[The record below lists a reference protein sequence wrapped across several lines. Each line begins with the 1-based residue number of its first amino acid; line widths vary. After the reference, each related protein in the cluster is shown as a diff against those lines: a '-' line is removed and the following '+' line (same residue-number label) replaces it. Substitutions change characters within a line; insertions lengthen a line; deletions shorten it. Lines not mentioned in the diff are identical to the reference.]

1 MPSSA
6 TASLRTPVSDRPRR
20 IGKLTALLVTMILLT
35 GCPRVLHLDYR
46 PSTSL
51 KGSGPVR
58 VDSFSYAGHPTGLMK
73 QKELQT
79 GAKDPEAL
87 YLSEDISDFFAG
99 ALRSELTL
107 AGYELRRDSTR
118 TVSGTI
124 EQFFLDYV
132 GKDEQRFRARV
143 VFTIARNDLP
153 PLTVTCLT
161 DRQQVRD
168 WMRSGLLIEQGIHA
182 CIEEFIKNAQAAGAL

>member
-1 MPSSA
+1 MSA
-6 TASLRTPVSDRPRR
+6 SVPNRR
-20 IGKLTALLVTMILLT
+20 RYRGGVAALAAMMVLLA

-46 PSTSL
+46 PSTSF

-58 VDSFSYAGHPTGLMK
+58 VDSFMYAGHPTGLMK

-87 YLSEDISDFFAG
+87 YLSQDINEFFAA
-99 ALRSELTL
+99 ALKSELVL
-107 AGYELRRDSTR
+107 AGYDLRLDARR
-118 TVSGTI
+118 TISGTI

-132 GKDEQRFRARV
+132 GKDEQRFQIRV
-143 VFTIARNDLP
+143 AFTVSRNDRP
-153 PLTVTCLT
+153 PFTSTCRT

-168 WMRSGLLIEQGIHA
+168 WMRSGLLIQEGIQL
-182 CIEEFIKNAQAAGAL
+182 CIDEFIKSAQAAGAL